1 MMKALTLTPESADA
15 RVIAWTSP
23 SEARTL
29 IRRSFLAVAM
39 ADLVHTLYPKQT
51 ASHQS
56 AIVPS
61 RFRREGFLPPPLLQ
75 AGGVVAADLGGK
87 HFTVRA

>member
-1 MMKALTLTPESADA
+1 
-15 RVIAWTSP
+15 
-23 SEARTL
+23 
-29 IRRSFLAVAM
+29 M

-61 RFRREGFLPPPLLQ
+61 RFRREGFLPPPVLQ